1 MKYKIKYTTQRVKEY
16 EETVE
21 AKSRAEA
28 LARFELDHDDA
39 EDNTLIYKIE
49 EMEDTK
55 EQIQVNAFNNVR
67 VYDNGG
73 KTVDQF
79 TVLIKDGEEWAVFT
93 MSLNCLNPAGINMY
107 SHNVKK
113 ISDAITKDD
122 KEIQSIPFDVREA
135 IKLRIKV

>member
-1 MKYKIKYTTQRVKEY
+1 M
-16 EETVE
+16 
-21 AKSRAEA
+21 
-28 LARFELDHDDA
+28 
-39 EDNTLIYKIE
+39 
-49 EMEDTK
+49 
-55 EQIQVNAFNNVR
+55 R